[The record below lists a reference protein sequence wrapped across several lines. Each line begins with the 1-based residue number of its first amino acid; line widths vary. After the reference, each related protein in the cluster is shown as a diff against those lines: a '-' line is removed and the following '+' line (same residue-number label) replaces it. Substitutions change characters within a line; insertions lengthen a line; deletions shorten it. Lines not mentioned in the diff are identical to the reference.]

1 MDSLWKGRSKYCLGS
16 SYHIGTDTGKHKP
29 QRKRK
34 WVSYHLVCRNIKVP
48 NTFHKYETIEKLQS
62 VTKLLRVT
70 IYRKQK
76 SPHLFPSLLFKVG
89 VFVVFYWYLT
99 TLHGG
104 DGGGKALKCQ
114 KAPLGQSVS
123 TNFIADCRPYWG
135 EIWWAI
141 RPWNGN
147 TRQMKWWQMTKM
159 GWNCDSNEDKHKSNR
174 KMLTGTWLSS
184 QKVKQ
189 WGLKFRPCPHVDA
202 FRPSVN
208 TR

>member
-1 MDSLWKGRSKYCLGS
+1 MRCGINEILNLSINSRPPTQIRCMWTKKPTGNQLLYTTDTPMDSLWKGRSKYCLGS
-16 SYHIGTDTGKHKP
+16 SYHIGRDTGKHKP

-123 TNFIADCRPYWG
+123 TNFIADCRPY
-135 EIWWAI
+135 
-141 RPWNGN
+141 
-147 TRQMKWWQMTKM
+147 
-159 GWNCDSNEDKHKSNR
+159 
-174 KMLTGTWLSS
+174 
-184 QKVKQ
+184 
-189 WGLKFRPCPHVDA
+189 
-202 FRPSVN
+202 
-208 TR
+208 